1 MNQILK
7 LGQTVQVEPGNRS
20 CRVDD
25 FLGGGGQGEVYRATL
40 DGKTVALKWY
50 FPASATNEQRENLK
64 TLIGKGAPNDR
75 FLWPQALATARGVQG
90 FGYVMGL
97 RPPQYKGI
105 VDMMKRRIEPS
116 FRALATACYL
126 ISESFYALHTKGMCY
141 RDISFGNVF
150 FDPKTGDVLV
160 ADNDNVTISGQAAG
174 GVLGT
179 PRFMAPEVVRGEA
192 KPDTYTD
199 LYSLAVLLF
208 YMLMVHHPLEGRQE
222 LAIKCLDLPAMNK
235 LYGTDPLF
243 IFDPQDHSN
252 APVPGEHDNALAFW
266 PLYPQFVR
274 DLFIKSFTVGLKEP
288 HDRVTESVWRQAM
301 IHLRDSIF
309 YCAKCGSENFYDA
322 EALRASG
329 GQPGTCWSC
338 GSQLRLPYRILLNKV
353 VVMLNHDTQLY
364 PHHIDDQRLYDF
376 SQPVAQ
382 VTQHPTNPSLWGLK
396 NLTQASWT
404 LTTSEGTVSDVP
416 PGRNAP
422 LASGSRIN
430 FGKVEGEVRY

>member
-1 MNQILK
+1 MVK
-7 LGQTVQVEPGNRS
+7 EDGKEKTVTS
-20 CRVDD
+20 LCRIDD

-40 DGKTVALKWY
+40 DGKTLALKWY
-50 FPASATNEQRENLK
+50 FPASATTSQEVSLK
-64 TLIGKGAPNDR
+64 TLIGKGAPNER
-75 FLWPQALATARGVQG
+75 FLWPEALARARGVQG
-90 FGYVMGL
+90 FGYVMPL

-126 ISESFYALHTKGMCY
+126 ISDSFYQLHTRGLCY

-150 FDPKTGDVLV
+150 FDPKTGDVLI
-160 ADNDNVTISGQAAG
+160 ADNDNVITAGSTIG

-208 YMLMVHHPLEGRQE
+208 YMLMVHHPLEGRKE
-222 LAIKCLDLPAMNK
+222 LEIKCLDLPAMNK

-243 IFDPQDHSN
+243 IFDPRDTSN

-309 YCAKCGSENFYDA
+309 YCAQCGSENFYDA
-322 EALRASG
+322 DALRASG
-329 GQPGTCWSC
+329 GQPGACWSC
-338 GSQLRLPYRILLNKV
+338 GTQLRLPYRILLNRV

-376 SQPVAQ
+376 SQPVAH
-382 VTQHPTNPSLWGLK
+382 VTQHPTNPGLWGLK

-404 LTTSEGTVSDVP
+404 LTTSEGAVSDVP